1 MISVLVVDD
10 SVVVRRLI
18 VDALGGAEGIEVV
31 GTASNGLLA
40 QAKIDQLKPDVIT
53 MDIEMPQMDGIAA
66 VKELR
71 KRHKQIPVIMF
82 STLSA
87 AGASATLEALA
98 AGATDYVTKPSNVG
112 SVNESIAAV
121 REQLVPKIHALGGR
135 RRPAGVAAPP
145 SAAPPSRPTAAP
157 GRPAARPGAAPPR
170 AGLPPSG
177 PGRPGAAPAGPP
189 GAAPRPAAKRAPGGK
204 VDILA
209 IGSSTGGPDALTKVL
224 TGIPADLPVPIVITQ
239 HMPPVFTR
247 MFAERLDRS
256 TPLHVVEAT
265 DGMELTA
272 GWAYIA
278 PGDSHLVLHR
288 RGTATLT
295 QLSGAPPENSCRPAV
310 DVMFRSVAALYGASA
325 YATVLTGMGQD
336 GRGGAKVLRDA
347 GAEILAQDEA
357 TSVVWGMPGAVVGA
371 GLADEIL
378 PLDRIAAFLVN
389 RVKTGRSAAVAR

>member
-18 VDALGGAEGIEVV
+18 VDALGGAENIEVV

-135 RRPAGVAAPP
+135 RRPAGVPAPP
-145 SAAPPSRPTAAP
+145 PGAPP
-157 GRPAARPGAAPPR
+157 GRPAAAPARPARPGAAPPR
-170 AGLPPSG
+170 SGLPPSG
-177 PGRPGAAPAGPP
+177 PGRPAAAPAGAPP
-189 GAAPRPAAKRAPGGK
+189 AGPRAAAKRAPGGK

-265 DGMELTA
+265 DG
-272 GWAYIA
+272 I
-278 PGDSHLVLHR
+278 VLHR

-357 TSVVWGMPGAVVGA
+357 TSVVWGMPGAVVSA

>member
-18 VDALGGAEGIEVV
+18 VDALGGAENIEVV

-66 VKELR
+66 VRELR
-71 KRHKQIPVIMF
+71 KRNKTVPVIMF

-87 AGASATLEALA
+87 SGASATLEALS

-112 SVNESIAAV
+112 SVTESIAAV
-121 REQLVPKIHALGGR
+121 REQLVPKIYALAGR
-135 RRPAGVAAPP
+135 RRPGAAPP
-145 SAAPPSRPTAAP
+145 AAP
-157 GRPAARPGAAPPR
+157 ARPGLAPARPRPTAAPPR

-177 PGRPGAAPAGPP
+177 PPGRLGAPPPSGGAPGRPPV
-189 GAAPRPAAKRAPGGK
+189 RRAPGGRI
-204 VDILA
+204 DLLA

-224 TGIPADLPVPIVITQ
+224 TGLPSDLPVPIVITQ

-256 TPLHVVEAT
+256 TSLRVFEAA
-265 DGMELTA
+265 DGMELA
-272 GWAYIA
+272 PGSAYVA
-278 PGDSHLVLHR
+278 PGDFHLVLHR
-288 RGTATLT
+288 RGTATLI
-295 QLSGAPPENSCRPAV
+295 QLSGAPQENSCRPAV

-325 YATVLTGMGQD
+325 YATVLTGMGHD

-371 GLADEIL
+371 GLADEVL
-378 PLDRIAAFLVN
+378 PLDRIAAFLIN
-389 RVKTGRSAAVAR
+389 RVKAGRSAAVAR

>member
-1 MISVLVVDD
+1 MRGGTRAAGPRPSTRPPGPRISRNGSAPPPRRRCCWYRPSTRPTFRWPTGPVASGTCSAVPCRRWWSVTSWTPPPRIGCSHRWSRLWAPRGSGEGGGRMISVLVVDD

-18 VDALGGAEGIEVV
+18 VDALGGAENIEVV

-66 VKELR
+66 VRELR

-135 RRPAGVAAPP
+135 RRPAAPP
-145 SAAPPSRPTAAP
+145 GPPSRPGAPAAT
-157 GRPAARPGAAPPR
+157 RPAAAPPR

-177 PGRPGAAPAGPP
+177 PGRPGVPPGPP
-189 GAAPRPAAKRAPGGK
+189 GGAPARPAKRPAAGGR
-204 VDILA
+204 VDIVA

-224 TGIPADLPVPIVITQ
+224 TGLPAD
-239 HMPPVFTR
+239 F
-247 MFAERLDRS
+247 
-256 TPLHVVEAT
+256 
-265 DGMELTA
+265 
-272 GWAYIA
+272 
-278 PGDSHLVLHR
+278 
-288 RGTATLT
+288 
-295 QLSGAPPENSCRPAV
+295 
-310 DVMFRSVAALYGASA
+310 
-325 YATVLTGMGQD
+325 
-336 GRGGAKVLRDA
+336 
-347 GAEILAQDEA
+347 
-357 TSVVWGMPGAVVGA
+357 
-371 GLADEIL
+371 
-378 PLDRIAAFLVN
+378 
-389 RVKTGRSAAVAR
+389 